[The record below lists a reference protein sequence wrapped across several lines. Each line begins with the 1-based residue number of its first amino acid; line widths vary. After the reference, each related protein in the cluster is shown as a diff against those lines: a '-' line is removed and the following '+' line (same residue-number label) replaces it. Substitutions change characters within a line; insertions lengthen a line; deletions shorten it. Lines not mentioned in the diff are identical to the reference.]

1 MYIIEHELV
10 LYVLYMDLNVHVC
23 FENQSDNL
31 ACKKMAGQALLISPS
46 QYFFLVVYFALVSRT
61 WCDGNATGPLAR
73 ASFDLHKKYGAMFD
87 CDYRALDTLEVC
99 FFFVWKALEK
109 SKT

>member
-1 MYIIEHELV
+1 M
-10 LYVLYMDLNVHVC
+10 
-23 FENQSDNL
+23 
-31 ACKKMAGQALLISPS
+31 
-46 QYFFLVVYFALVSRT
+46 VYFALVSRT

-99 FFFVWKALEK
+99 FFLWKALEK
-109 SKT
+109 SKISSFTL